1 MFPEMSA
8 AAESFS
14 LTDSALDLFV
24 GCLNEKSLQDLA
36 GRQLGPEAISRLDG
50 LAKKANEG
58 ILTAEERSEY
68 RSFIELSEFLALA
81 QLRARERLG
90 LPLAE

>member
-1 MFPEMSA
+1 MSA
-8 AAESFS
+8 MAEPFS

-24 GCLNEKSLQDLA
+24 GCLNEKSLHDLA
-36 GRQLGPEAISRLDG
+36 ERELGPKAIARLDD
-50 LAKKANEG
+50 LAEKANEG
-58 ILTAEERSEY
+58 TLTADERSEY

-90 LPLAE
+90 LPLAG